1 MKIDDSLL
9 DKIWSKGQIV
19 EGYDS
24 AKIRKDACGAWILR
38 DQYGQPE
45 SRYGWEIDHIVPQ
58 KVLQEKGVSQNKI
71 DDIHNLRPLNIG
83 NNLSKSDS
91 YPDYMAKIRADKEM
105 NVEDNRYFSVNASL
119 QAELKQLFGL

>member
-1 MKIDDSLL
+1 MKVNDSLL

-19 EGYDS
+19 DGYDS

-38 DQYGQPE
+38 DQYGQSG

-58 KVLQEKGVSQNKI
+58 KVLQEKGVTLSKI
-71 DDIHNLRPLNIG
+71 DDIQNLRPLNIG